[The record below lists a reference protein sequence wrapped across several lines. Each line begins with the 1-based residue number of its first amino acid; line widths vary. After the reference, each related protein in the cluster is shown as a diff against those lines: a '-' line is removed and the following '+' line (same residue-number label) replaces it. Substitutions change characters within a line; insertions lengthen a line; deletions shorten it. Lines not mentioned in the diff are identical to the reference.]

1 MKPNKLSSNL
11 KTKML
16 KYNTSG
22 NVSQLTEIKD
32 FSQHLMAHQSTYWS
46 SFSNHLNLKVILVI
60 SSDL

>member
-32 FSQHLMAHQSTYWS
+32 FP
-46 SFSNHLNLKVILVI
+46 NI
-60 SSDL
+60 